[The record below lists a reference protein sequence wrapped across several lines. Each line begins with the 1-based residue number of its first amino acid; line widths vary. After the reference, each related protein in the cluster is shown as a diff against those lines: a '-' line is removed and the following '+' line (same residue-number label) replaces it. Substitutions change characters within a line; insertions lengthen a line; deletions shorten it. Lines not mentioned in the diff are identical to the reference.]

1 MRRLAE
7 GLGVAVGGALLLY
20 CFAVGVEIVGRR
32 FLGFS
37 LQGVDEIGGYLMALI
52 VAIGFSCAL
61 YSESHIRIDILL
73 PRLPRRL
80 TLWLNAATLGA
91 LILFGVFLVWR
102 GSDVLLQ
109 SYKLKSVAPTP
120 LLTPLAIPRRSGW
133 RRWCCSSSPR
143 SSSLSSRCASPCS
156 AATTRRRPSR
166 CPTPPSSA
174 SSTSR
179 PWSCSARPDSMS
191 PW

>member
-7 GLGVAVGGALLLY
+7 GLGVAVGWALLLY

-73 PRLPRRL
+73 PKLPRRL

-109 SYKLKSVAPTP
+109 SYKLQSVAPTP
-120 LLTPLAIPRRSGW
+120 LLTPMAIPQAIW
-133 RRWCCSSSPR
+133 V
-143 SSSLSSRCASPCS
+143 
-156 AATTRRRPSR
+156 AALVLFVVATILVFIKSVRIALRGG
-166 CPTPPSSA
+166 A
-174 SSTSR
+174 
-179 PWSCSARPDSMS
+179 DEVG
-191 PW
+191 

>member
-102 GSDVLLQ
+102 GSDVMLQ
-109 SYKLKSVAPTP
+109 SYKLRSVAPTP
-120 LLTPLAIPRRSGW
+120 LLTPLAIPQAIW
-133 RRWCCSSSPR
+133 V
-143 SSSLSSRCASPCS
+143 
-156 AATTRRRPSR
+156 AALVLFVVATILVFIGSVRIALRGG
-166 CPTPPSSA
+166 A
-174 SSTSR
+174 DE
-179 PWSCSARPDSMS
+179 AR
-191 PW
+191 

>member
-120 LLTPLAIPRRSGW
+120 LLTPLAIPQAIW
-133 RRWCCSSSPR
+133 V
-143 SSSLSSRCASPCS
+143 
-156 AATTRRRPSR
+156 AALVLFVVATILVFIKSVRIALLGGDNAP
-166 CPTPPSSA
+166 A
-174 SSTSR
+174 
-179 PWSCSARPDSMS
+179 AK
-191 PW
+191 